1 MTEKPRPRR
10 QQPHPPTHD
19 GRLARLAAGQDGVVS
34 TIQLHALGLD
44 DAAIH
49 RRAREGRLHRLH
61 RGAYAVG
68 HRTLG
73 PRGWEHAA
81 LLALGPSAVLSH
93 RSAASVWGI
102 RSLTAS
108 WVELAH
114 PGKRRSRDG
123 ILVHWT
129 RGFTPGDVMLR
140 EGLRVTSPAR
150 TLIDLADVLSPSA
163 LQRTLATAERAGLVD
178 RAGFVLPPG
187 RRRVIRGEHVF
198 TRSGEERR
206 LLGLLRGW
214 GLRPLVNQQI
224 GRWEADFYW
233 PAVGVVLELDLY
245 ETHGDRTAFERD
257 REKDADLVERGLRVM
272 RVTPRQYR
280 TRPGD
285 VRRRLERLVLGW
297 GG

>member
-1 MTEKPRPRR
+1 MTDKPRSRR
-10 QQPHPPTHD
+10 QQPHPPTCD
-19 GRLARLAAGQDGVVS
+19 GRLAGLAGRQDGVVS
-34 TIQLHALGLD
+34 TAQLHALGLD
-44 DAAIH
+44 DPAIH

-73 PRGWEHAA
+73 PHGWEHAA

-93 RSAASVWGI
+93 RSAAAFWGI
-102 RSLTAS
+102 RPLTAG
-108 WVELAH
+108 WVEVTH
-114 PGKRRSRDG
+114 PVKRRSRDG
-123 ILVHWT
+123 ILIHWT
-129 RGFTPGDVMLR
+129 RGFAPGDVVLR
-140 EGLRVTSPAR
+140 HGVQVTSPAR
-150 TLIDLADVLSPSA
+150 TLIDLADVLSTSTVQRA
-163 LQRTLATAERAGLVD
+163 LAVAERAGLID
-178 RAGFVLPPG
+178 RATFVLPPG
-187 RRRVIRGEHVF
+187 RRRVVHGEHLF

-206 LLGLLRGW
+206 LLALLRGW
-214 GLRPLVNQQI
+214 GLDPLVNQQI

-233 PAVGVVLELDLY
+233 PAAGVVLELDLY

-257 REKDADLVERGLRVM
+257 REKDADLVERGLTVM

-285 VRRRLERLVLGW
+285 VRRRLERLVLGS